1 MYRLLA
7 LSILRALTRRVCCCQ
22 DAESHSLLQ
31 TAATSESPVSTSQA
45 SVQTE
50 LPGLILELKKEAE
63 LVLIDYS
70 GNVFFLHHH
79 HPPTRCGLVWVRCLL
94 SDAQLEH

>member
-7 LSILRALTRRVCCCQ
+7 LSMLRALTRHVCCCQ
-22 DAESHSLLQ
+22 DAESPSLLQ
-31 TAATSESPVSTSQA
+31 TAATSESPVSTNQA

-70 GNVFFLHHH
+70 GNVFFLT
-79 HPPTRCGLVWVRCLL
+79 PSSSTFQVWSHLGEVF
-94 SDAQLEH
+94 AV